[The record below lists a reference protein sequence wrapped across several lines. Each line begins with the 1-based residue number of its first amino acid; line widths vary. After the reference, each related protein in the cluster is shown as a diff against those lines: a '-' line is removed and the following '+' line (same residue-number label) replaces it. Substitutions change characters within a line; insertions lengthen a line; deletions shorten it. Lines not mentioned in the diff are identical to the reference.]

1 MQLSTLKFSASLF
14 SKVQSNFALKCNH
27 LPLLSSFLHKQWIPR
42 STYST
47 EPSPVLVEI
56 NDQVQWIRLHRPK
69 AYNAMNFQAYRAV
82 MSALHSAAEND
93 LVKMTVVTGTGPYF
107 SSGKDLS
114 KFDKKNNFGFFST
127 LIFLLCLDSN
137 KDLSDQLGNASPSE
151 AAAAGHNIVQEFIN
165 AFIDYPKPIVAAVNG
180 PAYGIMVTTLAF
192 YDAIIASETASFTTP
207 FSKLAISPEGCSS
220 WTFLQMLGPTV
231 ASQMLLFSQTLS
243 AERAFQLGFVSE
255 LVKKETDFEAFVT
268 DWLHNPKRGVLPTCD
283 YTSMLEAKALM
294 RDEQERLRL
303 KEINRKE
310 FEVLDRMYARG
321 EVFRIAE
328 KLLKAKRSR

>member
-107 SSGKDLS
+107 SSGKDL
-114 KFDKKNNFGFFST
+114 N
-127 LIFLLCLDSN
+127 SN

-192 YDAIIASETASFTTP
+192 YDAIIASETSSFTTP

-220 WTFLQMLGPTV
+220 WTFPQMLGPTV